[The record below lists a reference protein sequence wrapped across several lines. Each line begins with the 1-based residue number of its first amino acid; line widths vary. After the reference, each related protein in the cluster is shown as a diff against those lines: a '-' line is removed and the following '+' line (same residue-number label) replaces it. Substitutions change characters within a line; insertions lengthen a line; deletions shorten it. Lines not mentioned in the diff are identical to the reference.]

1 VTVSL
6 FAKLRKS
13 LGGSM
18 SREVQLPGWHLVVPR
33 DGGGAE
39 RCLASLERRLRRLD
53 RPDALAL
60 LDHPVGGETL
70 RELSADPSR
79 MELMLR
85 IVGRFEENCGE
96 PGLLAFGQPLML
108 DPAPDDYQRGDPE
121 LSDRWIMLLDW
132 NYPRGCMG
140 PVPLIS
146 SVCVYSH
153 AHRGLLAAVDRDN
166 PDNPGQIAWSFNPAD
181 ADKSTDAARVV
192 DGTVK
197 IQLYAHNSAALVLD
211 DNGQFKAG
219 DAPLAAGSIWPA
231 VAKRAKKAEGSLA
244 RTGRTDFT
252 PTVDLTPPR

>member
-1 VTVSL
+1 
-6 FAKLRKS
+6 
-13 LGGSM
+13 M
-18 SREVQLPGWHLVVPR
+18 SVPR

-39 RCLASLERRLRRLD
+39 RRLASLERRLRRLNRED
-53 RPDALAL
+53 PLTL

-85 IVGRFEENCGE
+85 IVGRFEENGGK
-96 PGLLAFGQPLML
+96 PGLLTFGRPLML
-108 DPAPDDYQRGDPE
+108 DGAPDDFYSGDPE

-132 NYPRGCMG
+132 NYPKGGRG

-181 ADKSTDAARVV
+181 ADKATDATVIV

-211 DNGQFKAG
+211 DNGQFTAG
-219 DAPLAAGSIWPA
+219 DAPLATGRVWPEA
-231 VAKRAKKAEGSLA
+231 AKRVTKAEGSLA
-244 RTGRTDFT
+244 RFGRENFA